1 LFGADGRLG
10 DRKRGACLK
19 VSRRDFE
26 MRNERTLVLK
36 NSIDFDKLLAF
47 EDSSRPSSPESEM
60 SIKTEPDEDLDLAHY
75 GVDGEIYLMEMT
87 TPALHSPHSPPK
99 EVRNPY
105 SVLDNGSVLDDG
117 ETVLEEDSKMQA
129 SSKAL
134 FKVTERSIVVYQM
147 DPPTVKRTN
156 SVVITP
162 RLLVDGVLA
171 I

>member
-1 LFGADGRLG
+1 
-10 DRKRGACLK
+10 
-19 VSRRDFE
+19 
-26 MRNERTLVLK
+26 MRNERALVLK
-36 NSIDFDKLLAF
+36 SSIDFDKLMAL

-60 SIKTEPDEDLDLAHY
+60 SIKTEPDEDLDLERY
-75 GVDGEIYLMEMT
+75 GVDGDIYLMEMT
-87 TPALHSPHSPPK
+87 TPALRSPHSSPK
-99 EVRNPY
+99 EVRKPY
-105 SVLDNGSVLDDG
+105 SVLDNNGSVLDDG
-117 ETVLEEDSKMQA
+117 EAVREEDSKVQA

-134 FKVTERSIVVYQM
+134 FKVTERSVVVYQM